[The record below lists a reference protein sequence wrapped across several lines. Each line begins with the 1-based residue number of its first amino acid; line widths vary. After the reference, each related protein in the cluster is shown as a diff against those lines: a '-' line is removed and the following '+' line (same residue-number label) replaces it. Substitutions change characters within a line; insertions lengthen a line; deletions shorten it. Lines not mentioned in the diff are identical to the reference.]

1 MIRSL
6 PIRAKLTIWFLLL
19 TFAGALLFGVIS
31 YGVMF
36 YALTQEKATHLVG
49 REHRLVRLLRDNRK
63 EHVNSTLDEQLAN
76 FALVTHEGDLF
87 EIRRQNGSLLFPA
100 SSSRAPRVPS
110 TPGDCPKRSYKLTR
124 IEGQWAVVMCHTIS
138 LEGNVV
144 TLHVGG
150 ILGEELNIL
159 DTYRDALLFLL
170 PLILLASCMGGYF
183 LSRRA
188 MAPVDRMTKAAVN
201 IGIGNLSARL
211 PVPQARDEVQQL
223 AEAWNQL
230 LGRLEAAVL
239 RLSRFSADVSHDL
252 RTSITVML
260 GTAQLSLRQQRSAQ
274 EHRDDLERIVTECRT
289 ASTLLDALLSLA
301 RSDNFMQEV
310 SFQKIELCDLAVNGC
325 RRVEDLAE
333 ANGILLDWI
342 LPEAPVYI
350 YGDRQLLERLFGI
363 LVDNAI
369 KYTPPS
375 GAIHAEVSLE
385 QGHAV
390 LAVRDTGIG
399 MTREVR
405 EKIFDRFYQADL
417 RERKSQAGCG
427 LGLSIARWIAD
438 AHRAELTVESAPLE
452 GSLFR
457 IRFPQVTSESTAQHM
472 EQQFS

>member
-1 MIRSL
+1 MNRSL
-6 PIRAKLTIWFLLL
+6 PIRAKLTLWYLLL
-19 TFAGALLFGVIS
+19 TFAGALLFGILS

-36 YALTQEKATHLVG
+36 YALIQEKTTHLAG
-49 REHRLVRLLRDNRK
+49 REHRLVRLLHDNRAD
-63 EHVNSTLDEQLAN
+63 HVRATLDEQLAN

-87 EIRRQNGSLLFPA
+87 EIRRRDGSLLFPVNTR
-100 SSSRAPRVPS
+100 SAPRIPDVPS
-110 TPGDCPKRSYKLTR
+110 DCPKRSYKLTR
-124 IEGQWAVVMCHTIS
+124 INGQLAVVMCHTIS
-138 LEGNVV
+138 LEGHIM

-150 ILGEELNIL
+150 IMGEELNIL
-159 DTYRDALLFLL
+159 KTYRDALLFLL
-170 PLILLASCMGGYF
+170 PCILLVSCISGYF

-188 MAPVDRMTKAAVN
+188 MEPVDRMTKAAVN

-230 LGRLEAAVL
+230 LGRLEAAVS

-310 SFQKIELCDLAVNGC
+310 SFQKIELCELAVNGC

-333 ANGILLDWI
+333 ASGILLDWV
-342 LPEAPVYI
+342 LPESPVFI
-350 YGDRQLLERLFGI
+350 YGDRQLLDRLFGI
-363 LVDNAI
+363 LLDNAI
-369 KYTPPS
+369 KFTPQS
-375 GAIHAEVSLE
+375 GEIHAEVSMDN
-385 QGHAV
+385 GDAV

-399 MTREVR
+399 MSREVR

-417 RERKSQAGCG
+417 RERKTQAGCG
-427 LGLSIARWIAD
+427 LGLSIARWIAE
-438 AHRAELTVESAPLE
+438 AHRAELTVESAPLQ
-452 GSLFR
+452 GSVFR
-457 IRFPQVTSESTAQHM
+457 IRFSQAVSENNPPRVEQHAL
-472 EQQFS
+472 

>member
-6 PIRAKLTIWFLLL
+6 PIRAKLTLWYLLL

-49 REHRLVRLLRDNRK
+49 REHRLIRLLRDNRK
-63 EHVNSTLDEQLAN
+63 AHVNTTLDEQLAN

-87 EIRRQNGSLLFPA
+87 EIRRPDGSLLFPVSSQAVPRMTA
-100 SSSRAPRVPS
+100 SPSS
-110 TPGDCPKRSYKLTR
+110 CPKRSYKLTR
-124 IEGQWAVVMCHTIS
+124 IKGQWAVVMCHTIV

-150 ILGEELNIL
+150 ILGEELNVL
-159 DTYRDALLFLL
+159 KTYRDALLFLL
-170 PLILLASCMGGYF
+170 PCILLASCVGGYF

-188 MAPVDRMTKAAVN
+188 MAPVDRMTRAAVN

-310 SFQKIELCDLAVNGC
+310 SFQKIDLCDLAVNGC

-333 ANGILLDWI
+333 ANGILLDWV
-342 LPEAPVYI
+342 LPEAPVHI
-350 YGDRQLLERLFGI
+350 HGDRQLLERLFGI

-375 GAIHAEVSLE
+375 GAIHAEVSQE

-457 IRFPQVTSESTAQHM
+457 IRFPQTVAENSTPQIEPQH
-472 EQQFS
+472 S